1 MSCLCVSEM
10 VDSPARLTL
19 PENEPRALE
28 LVGGAHPLA
37 ELMSGITRR
46 DVEDALAAMAQLDV
60 AVVGETIIDEYV
72 YCDVL
77 GKSGK
82 DPVMNVRYKSC
93 ERQLGGVLAIAN
105 HLAAFA
111 KHVRVASAIGEHR
124 EHEAFIQSGLAPNVS
139 VQLLG
144 ARGAPT
150 IVKQRYLDAYSIAK
164 FFGVYHIDD
173 DPLDAQDELE
183 FRASVQSVLE
193 ASDVAVVADYGH
205 GLLGARC
212 VEDLCSAKPFLCVNT
227 QINAANAGYH
237 VVSRYP
243 RADFACVHEGEL
255 RLDARD
261 KLSTVDTLTRRLCDR
276 LAAQAVLVTL
286 GKCGTHLYDRED
298 GVVLCPALAG
308 KVVERVGAGDA
319 VLAVTSLAV
328 ASGVDRRLASVFGNL
343 AGAQVVAT
351 VGNRHAV
358 CKRRLASDALRLVS
372 G

>member
-1 MSCLCVSEM
+1 M
-10 VDSPARLTL
+10 VDSPARLSS
-19 PENEPRALE
+19 PEHEPRPLE
-28 LVGGAHPLA
+28 LVGGEHPLG
-37 ELMSGITRR
+37 ELMSGLTRR
-46 DVEDALAAMAQLDV
+46 DVEDALAAMSRLEV
-60 AVVGETIIDEYV
+60 ALVGESIIDEYM

-82 DPVMNVRYKSC
+82 DPVLSVRHRSC

-111 KHVRVASAIGEHR
+111 KRVRIASALGERR
-124 EHEAFIQSGLAPNVS
+124 EHEAFIRSGLAPNVS
-139 VQLLG
+139 AEFISV
-144 ARGAPT
+144 RGAPT

-164 FFGVYHIDD
+164 FFGVYHINEE
-173 DPLDAQDELE
+173 PLVEQDELA
-183 FRASVQSVLE
+183 FRASMRDALN
-193 ASDVAVVADYGH
+193 AADLTVVADYGH
-205 GLLGARC
+205 GLLGERC
-212 VEDLCSAKPFLCVNT
+212 VDDLCSAEPFLCVNT

-243 RADFACVHEGEL
+243 RADYACLHEGEL

-261 KLSTVDTLTRRLCDR
+261 KLSSVDVLTRRLCER
-276 LAAQAVLVTL
+276 LSARAVLVTL
-286 GKCGTHLYDRED
+286 GKRGTHLYDREQ
-298 GVVLCPALAG
+298 GVVSCPALAG